1 MQPTLILPSVKTH
14 PSHLSLR
21 KLTRQTSVMLKPSQ
35 YPRHAPPSSAVH
47 RHQAPWSGHPR
58 LWNADDA
65 VLNLFGIPESQIT
78 AAMETAGRV
87 KKSLGVG

>member
-47 RHQAPWSGHPR
+47 GHHAPMSGHPR
-58 LWNADDA
+58 LWNAGDA

-78 AAMETAGRV
+78 AATETAV
-87 KKSLGVG
+87 